1 MPPRRR
7 TLRSVASDGEN
18 SDEEVEVERAEDA
31 PQVTPEVTP
40 NQPEP
45 SVQRVQD
52 EYKMAQ
58 LEVLSYKIEHTLF
71 LKHLHLQQ
79 SQQPVLLDPNQRQ
92 EVWGYLVFKVRL
104 SQGIIGLFVL
114 PVESLTQDNAIRIL
128 KLASSVDKW
137 VI

>member
-18 SDEEVEVERAEDA
+18 SDEAS
-31 PQVTPEVTP
+31 T
-40 NQPEP
+40 QPAD
-45 SVQRVQD
+45 Q
-52 EYKMAQ
+52 
-58 LEVLSYKIEHTLF
+58 H
-71 LKHLHLQQ
+71 
-79 SQQPVLLDPNQRQ
+79 QPVLLDLNQRQ

-114 PVESLTQDNAIRIL
+114 PVESLTQDNAIGIL

-137 VI
+137 IDRHGVLRTEVHLAKAGSEGALGLGFHKPRRASLVS